1 MEVGAVVRGAI
12 YLGKIV
18 LEPRFGVKVVKKITN
33 GKISKWQIK
42 ISKKIN
48 TNLETIKLMWRKCSE

>member
-12 YLGKIV
+12 YLGAIV

-48 TNLETIKLMWRKCSE
+48 ANLETIKLMWRKCSE

>member
-12 YLGKIV
+12 YLGTIV

-33 GKISKWQIK
+33 GKISK
-42 ISKKIN
+42 
-48 TNLETIKLMWRKCSE
+48 

>member
-1 MEVGAVVRGAI
+1 MEVGVVVRGAI
-12 YLGKIV
+12 YLGTIV

-48 TNLETIKLMWRKCSE
+48 ANLETIKLMWRKCSE